1 MKGYKVSIEH
11 LFYCTQC
18 GKKGIPIAWKKGK
31 YREPGHLKKLYCLN
45 CKIQINH
52 VECVEYS
59 DYDSEMF
66 KKEFMSGNF
75 QKDGSRVLPVSQW
88 KKERAPFY
96 WTYNERII

>member
-1 MKGYKVSIEH
+1 MERIG
-11 LFYCTQC
+11 
-18 GKKGIPIAWKKGK
+18 
-31 YREPGHLKKLYCLN
+31 N

-88 KKERAPFY
+88 KKERAP
-96 WTYNERII
+96 

>member
-1 MKGYKVSIEH
+1 MMQWMNLERI
-11 LFYCTQC
+11 
-18 GKKGIPIAWKKGK
+18 GK
-31 YREPGHLKKLYCLN
+31 

-88 KKERAPFY
+88 KKERAP
-96 WTYNERII
+96 

>member
-1 MKGYKVSIEH
+1 MMQWMNLERIG
-11 LFYCTQC
+11 
-18 GKKGIPIAWKKGK
+18 
-31 YREPGHLKKLYCLN
+31 N

-75 QKDGSRVLPVSQW
+75 QKDGSRVLPVSEW
-88 KKERAPFY
+88 KKERAP
-96 WTYNERII
+96 